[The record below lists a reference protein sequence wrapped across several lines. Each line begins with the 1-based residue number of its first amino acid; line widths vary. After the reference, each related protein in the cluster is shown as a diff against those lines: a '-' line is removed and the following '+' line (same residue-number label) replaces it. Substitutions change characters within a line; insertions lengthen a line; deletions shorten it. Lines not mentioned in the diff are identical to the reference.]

1 MVQGYTQQDRG
12 SKGGWASNLGSG
24 RAEAGKPFPR
34 TIFYSNEAFRC
45 SYTCGVAHD
54 QWTASLPEKS
64 KLSRIE
70 APDRE
75 TGGPMLSVTG
85 LNHFYYLRD
94 FTDMRCKHSRVLS
107 IIREQLHREPNDG
120 DVFIVMSRDR
130 RIVRLF
136 AYDNRSYSLF
146 EKKFVAGHQFMKV
159 EREGNDCVYRIS
171 WKDVVLLLENP
182 IVNTLKIK

>member
-1 MVQGYTQQDRG
+1 
-12 SKGGWASNLGSG
+12 
-24 RAEAGKPFPR
+24 
-34 TIFYSNEAFRC
+34 
-45 SYTCGVAHD
+45 
-54 QWTASLPEKS
+54 
-64 KLSRIE
+64 
-70 APDRE
+70 
-75 TGGPMLSVTG
+75 MLSVTG

-107 IIREQLHREPNDG
+107 IIREPNDG

-171 WKDVVLLLENP
+171 WKDVVILLANP
-182 IVNTLKIK
+182 IVKTLKIR